1 MSGGNGASDKRGATI
16 YDVARMAGVSHQTVS
31 RFLAGK
37 GGLRPRNRERVEAAL
52 KELNYRRSQTA
63 RSLATSRTYR
73 LAALG
78 YELSGT
84 GPGKMMQ
91 GASQVARAAGYSL
104 DIVSLDPVDDGDL
117 TDALD
122 LLGNRDIEGILAT
135 APTEALDHAL
145 EGLRT
150 DAPVVVVRDAD
161 LPERPEADGVDPVG
175 VHALMRHLTD
185 LGHRR
190 IAHLGGP
197 PAWVAARQRA
207 DAYAHA
213 MRAAGLEPLAVAAGD
228 WSSRS
233 GYAAAPEVLAPGGV
247 TAVVAAN
254 DRLALGLML
263 WLHEQGIAIP
273 GEVSVV
279 GYDDVPEAAFFHP
292 PLTTVHLDFQ
302 AIGAAAMRSLITMIE
317 QPDVDARPRFP
328 VPELVPRASSGPAP
342 ELP

>member
-1 MSGGNGASDKRGATI
+1 MSGGTGTADKRGATI

-31 RFLAGK
+31 RYLAGK

-52 KELNYRRSQTA
+52 KELNYRRSHIA

-91 GASQVARAAGYSL
+91 GASEVARAAGYSL
-104 DIVSLDPVDDGDL
+104 DIISLDPVSDSEL
-117 TDALD
+117 SDALD
-122 LLGNRDIEGILAT
+122 LLGNRDIEGVLAT
-135 APTEALDHAL
+135 APTEALDRAL
-145 EGLRT
+145 KGLTT

-161 LPERPEADGVDPVG
+161 LPERPYADGVDPLG
-175 VHALMRHLTD
+175 VHALVQHLTT

-197 PAWVAARQRA
+197 PAWVAARQRI
-207 DAYAHA
+207 DAYEHA
-213 MRAAGLEPLAVAAGD
+213 MHAAGLEPLPVVATGD
-228 WSSRS
+228 WSAQS
-233 GYAAAPEVLAPGGV
+233 GYAAAPEVLAPGGI

-254 DRLALGLML
+254 DRMALGLML

-273 GEVSVV
+273 RDVSVV

-328 VPELVPRASSGPAP
+328 SPELVLRASSGPP
-342 ELP
+342 PQ